1 MRPSH
6 QIVVVLSGSMEPG
19 YYRGDILFLR
29 EPVTPVSVGDVVV
42 FNTGDSDIPIVHR
55 VIKLHEA
62 TDATILPEAPKE
74 TSRLPSARPTPE
86 LASIA
91 AVPSHPHAHSYPP
104 VVMLTKGDNNWGDDR
119 ELYPRGW
126 EWLRFEH
133 IVGRVFA
140 YVPHAGRLTILLNDY
155 PALKFGLIGTLALFV
170 LTSKE

>member
-1 MRPSH
+1 
-6 QIVVVLSGSMEPG
+6 MEPG

-62 TDATILPEAPKE
+62 VDAAILPEVPKE
-74 TSRLPSARPTPE
+74 TSRLPSIRTATEVVPDAKTTP
-86 LASIA
+86 SA
-91 AVPSHPHAHSYPP
+91 AVPSHPHAHTYPP

-119 ELYPRGW
+119 ELYPSGW